1 MCVTR
6 AKEKIIV
13 VMPEVEE
20 VEEVSIVPT
29 YVKEEYLSF
38 LDIMKSIYSVL
49 LPYVKKSDV
58 VGTKDYLKMI
68 QQNQTLEKVNDDI
81 LVEEINLGIA
91 YRESHHYSKEKMAL
105 ATKDEVEMMK
115 FGTKIHEILEE
126 IDFSNYQLDDYDI
139 SDFMKK
145 KLYSFLNSDFVKKI
159 ISYPMYKEYE
169 FVFEEDQSISH
180 GIIDLLIDGDE
191 VWIVDYKLKN
201 IDDKDYDNQLNGY
214 REYIKTKTDKVVRSF
229 LYSLLEEKYRE
240 VCND

>member
-1 MCVTR
+1 
-6 AKEKIIV
+6 
-13 VMPEVEE
+13 MPEVEE

-81 LVEEINLGIA
+81 LVEEINLGIT

-169 FVFEEDQSISH
+169 FVLEENQSLSH

-214 REYIKTKTDKVVRSF
+214 REYIKTKTYKVVRSF